1 MEESSSVLRGRHI
14 CYVVNA
20 DWFFLSH
27 RLPLAQA
34 ARDRGARVTVVAG
47 DNGRSEEI
55 ESHGLSFIPLPLER
69 TGTNPL
75 RDLRSLGFL
84 WKTYRR
90 VEPDLVHHVTLKPII
105 YGSLAAR
112 LASVPN
118 VVNAVSGMGYV
129 FTEAREGFWLRRL
142 VTFFLRIAV
151 QDDDSVLIAQNGEDL
166 AFFVERGW
174 IPRERAVLIKGSGV
188 DCDEFRYREQPS
200 SPPVVIMLASRM
212 LWDKGIGEFVEAA
225 RRIKESRGSDVRF
238 VLVGPVDEENPAG
251 VSEAELVTWEEN
263 DVLAWWG
270 AVGAEDMPETL
281 ARAHVVCLPS
291 YREGLPKVLLEA
303 AATGRAIVT
312 TDVPGC
318 REVVEDGVSGLLVPA
333 RNGQQLAVALER
345 LIRNPELREKMG
357 RKGRERVVEEFSLD
371 HVVDRTCALY
381 ENLLG

>member
-1 MEESSSVLRGRHI
+1 
-14 CYVVNA
+14 
-20 DWFFLSH
+20 FLSH